1 MSEDF
6 DGALHD
12 LEAGDDDNDDGE
24 HSGEEEEAELDRK
37 MGEVDGQDA
46 DKLDQKLWEDPE
58 GARQATHEGLGRV
71 RSTPRK
77 ERWILIAR
85 WAQLLSGRGWGSEH
99 YSLLLWVIRC
109 YTCWPSHVHRWRA
122 RLIPTASAASWSDNW
137 PRGATWSLGQPSS
150 SEWHWR
156 PGASTSCSP
165 PVSRTS
171 CVSSWDWYWN
181 RHSPPSS
188 SEYTRG

>member
-1 MSEDF
+1 MDDTKRQGETEEKGENNKPDLPDEENGIEMSEDF

-12 LEAGDDDNDDGE
+12 LEAGDDDGE
-24 HSGEEEEAELDRK
+24 HSGEEEEAKLDRK

-85 WAQLLSGRGWGSEH
+85 
-99 YSLLLWVIRC
+99 
-109 YTCWPSHVHRWRA
+109 
-122 RLIPTASAASWSDNW
+122 
-137 PRGATWSLGQPSS
+137 
-150 SEWHWR
+150 
-156 PGASTSCSP
+156 
-165 PVSRTS
+165 
-171 CVSSWDWYWN
+171 
-181 RHSPPSS
+181 
-188 SEYTRG
+188 